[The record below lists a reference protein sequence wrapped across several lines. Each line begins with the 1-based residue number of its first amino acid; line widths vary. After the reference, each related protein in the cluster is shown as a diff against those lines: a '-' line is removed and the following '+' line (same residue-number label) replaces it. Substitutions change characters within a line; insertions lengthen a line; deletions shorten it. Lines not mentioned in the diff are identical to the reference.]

1 MLKVEYTQTN
11 YAEVLHQLANQLNVP
26 VSENRIVLPAHVG
39 EGTVEYYELPQ
50 GIEVLISDYSLVK
63 DIVLQRSRISFE
75 QFALRFDMMQTPDRQ
90 QKSGVFLNNT
100 CYDWIFM
107 ANAGSKIKSINIKLE
122 KQLLSTIF
130 SSDAEWTELEKYL
143 SFKNNSSYFEALDA
157 EYRSLIL
164 YIYHTGSHIELKSF
178 TLYNRILLL
187 IEKFFSRM
195 YRRITDEHFHV
206 KLTNYEIN
214 RIKKVESL
222 LLSDFSSIPPSINI
236 LAKQAAMSVS
246 KLKSV
251 FKEMYGL
258 PVYKYFQK
266 HRMQKAKAMLLSKNY
281 SLKTVSAEVGYA
293 NTANFVKAF
302 RKVFEQSPEE
312 LIQ

>member
-1 MLKVEYTQTN
+1 
-11 YAEVLHQLANQLNVP
+11 
-26 VSENRIVLPAHVG
+26 
-39 EGTVEYYELPQ
+39 
-50 GIEVLISDYSLVK
+50 
-63 DIVLQRSRISFE
+63 
-75 QFALRFDMMQTPDRQ
+75 
-90 QKSGVFLNNT
+90 
-100 CYDWIFM
+100 
-107 ANAGSKIKSINIKLE
+107 
-122 KQLLSTIF
+122 
-130 SSDAEWTELEKYL
+130 
-143 SFKNNSSYFEALDA
+143 
-157 EYRSLIL
+157 
-164 YIYHTGSHIELKSF
+164 
-178 TLYNRILLL
+178 
-187 IEKFFSRM
+187 M

-206 KLTNYEIN
+206 KLTNDEIN

-222 LLSDFSSIPPSINI
+222 LLRDFSSIPPSINI

-251 FKEMYGL
+251 FKEMYGM